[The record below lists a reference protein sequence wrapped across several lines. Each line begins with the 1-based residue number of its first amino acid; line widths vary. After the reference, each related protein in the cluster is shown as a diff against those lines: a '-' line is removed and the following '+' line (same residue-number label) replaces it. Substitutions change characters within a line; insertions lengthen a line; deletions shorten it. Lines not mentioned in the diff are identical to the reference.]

1 MQVRV
6 AVSDSG
12 NPARTTEATID
23 IDIHNVNEP
32 PTQIEVTDVNTKENL
47 EGLAI
52 AKFKVTDPD
61 ANNSFRYSVD
71 DPRFEVVD
79 GILRLKSGQ
88 FLRSSV
94 ASTFTV
100 NVVVEDAADPTLR
113 LSKAFT
119 FNVQANAN
127 PWQNPINRLDTNN
140 DGRITPWTCW

>member
-1 MQVRV
+1 MVGTVFASDADAGQTLNYRLLSGTESFAIESQTGRITVLPVALLDYEKNPLMQVRV

-61 ANNSFRYSVD
+61 ANNSFRFSVD

-79 GILRLKSGQ
+79 GILRLKSGNSYVRRWH
-88 FLRSSV
+88 L
-94 ASTFTV
+94 
-100 NVVVEDAADPTLR
+100 
-113 LSKAFT
+113 LS
-119 FNVQANAN
+119 
-127 PWQNPINRLDTNN
+127 R
-140 DGRITPWTCW
+140 